1 MEIGELLINLGF
13 KADTTKLR
21 DFIHDVG
28 DLNLA
33 SVFATTG
40 LAGVV
45 DGIKDIMQVA
55 DAAARS
61 LNIFQSL
68 TGLSAKD
75 LQQWDQ
81 VAQESGIAAGE
92 MGTAING
99 LQDKIENLKLTGE
112 GAAFFGFL
120 GIDPTKMTDTFTSL
134 KMILNAIKDMDIA
147 KQKFVLTK
155 FGLPENLVQ
164 MIPNLDKINAIT
176 TNTAEDLGS
185 MREFMVQITDLSSDW
200 KKLMIEIGA
209 IIEKSFVG
217 DMLRGLDIMI
227 KFLSHWQLLIPI
239 LTVATYLIGQMAAL
253 AIITSLANPVTAP
266 FAVGA
271 LAVGGTLLGA
281 TLLGALSK
289 NNDNGGTNVDMT
301 NHISITGDS
310 AENNISEMKKF
321 MSNSIQT
328 AKDQQPFYS
337 V

>member
-1 MEIGELLINLGF
+1 MEVGELLINLGF
-13 KADTTKLR
+13 KSDTAKLR

-33 SVFATTG
+33 SIFATAG
-40 LAGVV
+40 LAGIV
-45 DGIKDIMQVA
+45 DGIKDIMQTA

-68 TGLSAKD
+68 TGLSAQD

-92 MGTAING
+92 MASAING
-99 LQDKIENLKLTGE
+99 LQDNIEKLKLTGE

-134 KMILNAIKDMDIA
+134 KLILNAIKDMDIA
-147 KQKFVLTK
+147 KQKFILTK

-164 MIPNLDKINAIT
+164 MIPNMERINSIT
-176 TNTAEDLGS
+176 TSSSEDLNT
-185 MREFMVQITDLSSDW
+185 MRGFMQKITDLSSDW
-200 KKLMIEIGA
+200 KKLIIEIGA
-209 IIEKSFVG
+209 ILEKSFVG
-217 DMLRGLDIMI
+217 DLLYGLDVLVRFI
-227 KFLSHWQLLIPI
+227 SHWQILLP
-239 LTVATYLIGQMAAL
+239 LLATATYFFGQMAAF
-253 AIITSLANPVTAP
+253 AIIRSLANPVTAP
-266 FAVGA
+266 FAIGA

-281 TLLGALSK
+281 TLLGALTRPRE
-289 NNDNGGTNVDMT
+289 DNGTSVDMT

-310 AENNISEMKKF
+310 AENNITAMKNF

-328 AKDQQPFYS
+328 ANDAAT
-337 V
+337 VL